1 MKTDLHV
8 YDIYP
13 KVIKAHTA
21 RQITVEAIDYSRYFT
36 EGDTYTITMVP
47 LFHGRYHT
55 SPAFDQIE
63 VVATATKLVF
73 DYTFGDEQEY
83 YVRIHNKE
91 GNRVVQLS
99 VYAVEEDLYARR
111 PYKGDLH
118 VHTCFSDGKES
129 PEFVA
134 ATYRKH
140 GFDFMGVTDHYR
152 YEPSIRAIK
161 AYENAPIA
169 MTILPGEEVHAP
181 GNITHIVH
189 FGGDYSVNALYRDQ
203 PEVYAAEV
211 ARIAESL
218 ECPAG
223 VDPQTYASC
232 LWVYDKI
239 KEANGLSIYPHPHW
253 INDAFNVPD
262 AMTMHQFREKR
273 FDAFELLG
281 GQSSEEN
288 NMQLSIYAQARE
300 EGIHNIPV
308 VGSSDSHS
316 VLSGTLFDEFKT
328 IVFAHANQKEDL
340 FEAIRG
346 QYSIAI
352 EAYHGEHYKVHG
364 NHRLTSYTLFLL
376 REYFPLHD
384 ELCIEEGRAMLG
396 YIRNEPEALQI
407 LQLIQSRTTRL
418 LEKYF
423 G

>member
-1 MKTDLHV
+1 MDLHL

-13 KVIKAHTA
+13 KVIKTHNQS
-21 RQITVEAIDYSRYFT
+21 QITVEAVDYSRRFT
-36 EGDTYTITMVP
+36 EGQTYTIIMVP

-55 SPAFDQIE
+55 SPAFDQME
-63 VVATATKLVF
+63 VVAKDNKLVF
-73 DYTFGDEQEY
+73 EYNFGDEQEY
-83 YVRIHNKE
+83 YVRILNQE
-91 GNRVVQLS
+91 GNRIVQLS
-99 VYAVEEDLYARR
+99 VYAVNEDLYTRR

-118 VHTCFSDGKES
+118 VHSCFSDGNES

-134 ATYRKH
+134 AMYRRT
-140 GFDFMGVTDHYR
+140 GFDFMGLTDHYQ
-152 YEPSIRAIK
+152 YEPSLRAIN
-161 AYENAPIA
+161 AYKDAPIA

-189 FGGDYSVNALYRDQ
+189 FGGDFSVNSLYRDH
-203 PEVYAAEV
+203 PEVYAKEV
-211 ARIAESL
+211 AAIEATL
-218 ECPAG
+218 ECPEG
-223 VDPQTYASC
+223 VDPKTYASC
-232 LWVYDKI
+232 LWVYEKI

-253 INDAFNVPD
+253 INDAYNVPD

-300 EGIHNIPV
+300 EGIANIPV

-316 VLSGTLFDEFKT
+316 TLNGRWFDEAKT
-328 IVFAHANQKEDL
+328 IVFAHANEKDAL

-346 QYSIAI
+346 QYTTAI
-352 EAYHGEHYKVHG
+352 ESYHGEHYKVHG

-396 YIRNEPEALQI
+396 YVRNEPEALQI
-407 LQLIQSRTTRL
+407 LELTQSRTSRL